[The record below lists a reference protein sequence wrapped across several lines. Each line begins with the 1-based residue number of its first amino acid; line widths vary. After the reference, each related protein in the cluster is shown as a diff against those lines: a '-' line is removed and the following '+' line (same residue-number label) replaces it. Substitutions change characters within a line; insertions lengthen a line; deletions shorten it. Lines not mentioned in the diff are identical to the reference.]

1 MLLNA
6 TTLLLLSQHFILFSV
21 INSVIN
27 FDINLR
33 NLPKLSPADSQFYHI
48 QFVVSINAVLE
59 NIILLLITG
68 LCIRAVS
75 NIIIVVLAVAA
86 VCNLF

>member
-6 TTLLLLSQHFILFSV
+6 ITLLLLSQHFILFPV
-21 INSVIN
+21 INSG
-27 FDINLR
+27 INLK
-33 NLPKLSPADSQFYHI
+33 NLPKQSPADSQFYHI

-59 NIILLLITG
+59 NIMLLLITG

-75 NIIIVVLAVAA
+75 NIISVILAVAA

>member
-6 TTLLLLSQHFILFSV
+6 ITLLLLSQHFILFSV

-27 FDINLR
+27 SDINLR
-33 NLPKLSPADSQFYHI
+33 NLPKLSPADFPFYHI
-48 QFVVSINAVLE
+48 QFVVSINAVFE
-59 NIILLLITG
+59 NIMLLLISV

-75 NIIIVVLAVAA
+75 NIIIVLSAA
-86 VCNLF
+86 SVCNLF